1 MVGITNPSNKI
12 LIKGDP
18 VIVEYKATDAAIKPG
33 DMVKFKTSDAEID
46 EGGAPTGSSAMGIGI
61 AGYEQ
66 AHESYKPATR
76 ATAYADD
83 AMIPVILIGSGC
95 LVMAAVSATGASGG
109 VLSRGMPL
117 TGSASAGELVYGTI
131 GTNHI
136 YAINMKASQ
145 TTLGVVLL
153 L

>member
-1 MVGITNPSNKI
+1 MVGITQPSNKI

-18 VIVEYKATDAAIKPG
+18 AVVEYKATDAAIKPG

-46 EGGAPTGSSAMGIGI
+46 EGGAPTGSTAMGIGV

-66 AHESYKPATR
+66 AHEAYKPATR

-83 AMIPVILIGSGC
+83 AMIPVILAGSGC
-95 LVMAAVSATGASGG
+95 LVMAAVSVTGKSGG
-109 VLSRGMPL
+109 TLARGDPL
-117 TGSASAGELVYGTI
+117 TGSAAAGELVIATI

-136 YAINMKASQ
+136 YGVLMNNGA
-145 TTLGVVLL
+145 TTLGTVLL